1 MKKKRK
7 FQEGGNV
14 VEPGDGVQ
22 YFADDELAA
31 ANKRNLRKEIDELNA
46 AQYTGSAPIIDEY
59 SGKETT
65 TRRNLETGDYYSTE
79 PVTRKAEPARAAK
92 KAPPIKDVPG
102 SGRGSMAGRR
112 ASDDIMYVTGGGRS
126 RMAGRTASDDTTY
139 VTGGSRGRMS
149 GPGIGE
155 REAYEASRSKSTQIP
170 TASQAGP
177 EKVSSPAMEMSD
189 KERIRNTTIGAL
201 GTIGGA
207 AGLAKLM
214 QVRKAK
220 QAAELAQEAAKRFS
234 KPGQARQIGDKTPAK
249 AENVAKKRG
258 EAEAMEKAKPILQ
271 SRPST
276 KAKRADRTRRTE
288 EDSQIEFSKGGS
300 ASRRAD
306 GCAVRGKTKG
316 KLY

>member
-7 FQEGGNV
+7 FQDGGNV

-22 YFADDELAA
+22 YFADDELAE
-31 ANKRNLRKEIDELNA
+31 ANKRSLQKEIDELNA
-46 AQYTGSAPIIDEY
+46 AQYKGSAPIIDEY

-65 TRRNLETGDYYSTE
+65 LRRNLETGDYYSTE
-79 PVTRKAEPARAAK
+79 PVTRKAAPARAMP
-92 KAPPIKDVPG
+92 KATPVRNIAG
-102 SGRGSMAGRR
+102 SGRG
-112 ASDDIMYVTGGGRS
+112 T
-126 RMAGRTASDDTTY
+126 MAGRTAADDTTY

-149 GPGIGE
+149 GPGIGK
-155 REAYEASRSKSTQIP
+155 REAYEASRSRSTQIP

-249 AENVAKKRG
+249 AENVAKKRA

-276 KAKRADRTRRTE
+276 KAQRADRTRRTE